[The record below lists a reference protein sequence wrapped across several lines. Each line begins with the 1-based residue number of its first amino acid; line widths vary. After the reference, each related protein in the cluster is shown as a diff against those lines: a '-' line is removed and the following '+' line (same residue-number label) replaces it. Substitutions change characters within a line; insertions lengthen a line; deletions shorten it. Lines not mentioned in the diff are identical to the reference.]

1 MNNIGFSEFVNQ
13 EEQEFFQK
21 FYKQHTVVGFL
32 KVPDKNCAHIILKMK
47 RGYKGWT
54 PSGCFRDCGNYYI
67 YANYS
72 RYQKYNKKTL
82 ELLDDD
88 CEDE

>member
-1 MNNIGFSEFVNQ
+1 MDKNGFMELSQ
-13 EEQEFFQK
+13 EDYRFFQK

-32 KVPDKNCAHIILKMK
+32 KVPDKINSYVVVKMK
-47 RGYKGWT
+47 RGYKRWT
-54 PSGCFRDCGNYYI
+54 PSGCFRDCGDHYI

-72 RYQKYNKKTL
+72 RYQKYDKKTL

-88 CEDE
+88 CEDK

>member
-1 MNNIGFSEFVNQ
+1 MDKNGFMELSQ
-13 EEQEFFQK
+13 EDYRFFQK

-32 KVPDKNCAHIILKMK
+32 KVPDKINSYVVVKMK
-47 RGYKGWT
+47 KGYKGWT
-54 PSGCFRDCGNYYI
+54 PSGCFRDCGDHYI

-82 ELLDDD
+82 ELLNDD

>member
-1 MNNIGFSEFVNQ
+1 MDKNGFMELSQ
-13 EEQEFFQK
+13 DDYHFFQK

-32 KVPDKNCAHIILKMK
+32 KVPDKINSYVVVKK
-47 RGYKGWT
+47 KKGYKGWT
-54 PSGCFRDCGNYYI
+54 PSGCFRDCGDHYI

-72 RYQKYNKKTL
+72 RYQKYDKKTL

>member
-1 MNNIGFSEFVNQ
+1 MDKNGFMELSQ
-13 EEQEFFQK
+13 EDYRFFQK

-32 KVPDKNCAHIILKMK
+32 KVPDKINSYVVVKMK
-47 RGYKGWT
+47 KGYKGWT
-54 PSGCFRDCGNYYI
+54 PSGCFRDCGDHYI

-72 RYQKYNKKTL
+72 RYQKYDKKTL

>member
-1 MNNIGFSEFVNQ
+1 MDKNGFMELSQ
-13 EEQEFFQK
+13 EDYRFFQK

-32 KVPDKNCAHIILKMK
+32 KVPDKINSYVVVKMR

-54 PSGCFRDCGNYYI
+54 PSGCFRDCGDHYI

-72 RYQKYNKKTL
+72 RYQKYDKKTL
-82 ELLDDD
+82 ELLNDD

>member
-1 MNNIGFSEFVNQ
+1 MDKNGFMELSQ
-13 EEQEFFQK
+13 EDYRFFQK

-32 KVPDKNCAHIILKMK
+32 KVPDKINSYVVVKMK
-47 RGYKGWT
+47 KGYKGWT
-54 PSGCFRDCGNYYI
+54 PSGWFRDCGDHYI

-72 RYQKYNKKTL
+72 RYQKYDKKTL